1 MRWPVCKRHLNGRQ
15 KPSANMGNSAVG
27 LVLVLLASPVLA
39 ADFTGKVV
47 GVLDGDTTEVVHNG
61 RPERIRL
68 NGIDCPEKGQA
79 YGRRAKEATS
89 DLAFGKDVTL
99 KRYGLDKYGRTIGDV
114 ILPNGQVLNQELV
127 RAGLCWWYRKYAPD
141 NATLQTLEAEARAAK
156 VGLWR
161 DPDPIPPWVFRR
173 LKRGVAIDAADLP
186 SLSGRP
192 AL

>member
-1 MRWPVCKRHLNGRQ
+1 
-15 KPSANMGNSAVG
+15 MGNSAVG

-47 GVLDGDTTEVVHNG
+47 GVLDGDTIEVVHNG

-186 SLSGRP
+186 SLSDRP
-192 AL
+192 AP

>member
-1 MRWPVCKRHLNGRQ
+1 MKETMNRLQFALLPVTI
-15 KPSANMGNSAVG
+15 
-27 LVLVLLASPVLA
+27 VLLL
-39 ADFTGKVV
+39 
-47 GVLDGDTTEVVHNG
+47 TT
-61 RPERIRL
+61 
-68 NGIDCPEKGQA
+68 A
-79 YGRRAKEATS
+79 
-89 DLAFGKDVTL
+89 
-99 KRYGLDKYGRTIGDV
+99 
-114 ILPNGQVLNQELV
+114 V
-127 RAGLCWWYRKYAPD
+127 RAENEESKIYCTKSAAFYAPLDSPEYRKYAPD